1 VSYFSAPDGTEL
13 FYRDYGIGSPVVFV
27 HSMLMSSDMWQHQ
40 MLHLVEHGHRAV
52 AYDRRGHGRSD
63 DPGTGYEFDTL
74 ADDLAALLDRLELTG
89 VTLVGHS
96 MGGGEVIR
104 YLARHGSDRIARIAR
119 IALVGATAPY
129 FGIDPQVAT
138 AMLDQLRSG
147 YAQWASDNAGLSF
160 GDDLPGCH
168 IPQPEK
174 DATIRDWMRVSLYAA
189 VECMRINLAAD
200 FRAEASQISVPALIL
215 HGDHDAIAP
224 LEICGQRSA
233 DLILDSKLVVYQN
246 ASHMLHLSHR
256 EQLNHDLQEFALTV

>member
-1 VSYFSAPDGTEL
+1 MSYFSAPDGTEL
-13 FYRDYGIGSPVVFV
+13 FYRDYGSGSPVVFV

-40 MLHLVEHGHRAV
+40 MLHLAARGHRAV

-104 YLARHGSDRIARIAR
+104 YLARHGSDRIARIA
-119 IALVGATAPY
+119 LVGATAPHL
-129 FGIDPQVAT
+129 GIDPRIAT
-138 AMLDQLRSG
+138 ALLDQLRTG
-147 YAQWASDNAGLSF
+147 YAQWVTDNAGLSF

-168 IPQPEK
+168 IPHLEK
-174 DATIRDWMRVSLYAA
+174 EATIRDWMRVSLHAA
-189 VECMRINLAAD
+189 VECNRINLAAD
-200 FRAEASQISVPALIL
+200 FRTEASRIGVPALIL
-215 HGDHDAIAP
+215 HGDHDAFAP
-224 LEICGQRSA
+224 LEISGQRSA
-233 DLILDSKLVVYQN
+233 DLIPDSKLVVYEN